1 MLTLRAS
8 RHISQTPL
16 PALPSTFDAKTPFP
30 QLPAIYNALDDY
42 LALRWESWP
51 IMLAMRHGQLTRG
64 GMADAGFAT
73 GPSLLV
79 DRLGTPTGR
88 FGVRS
93 KVSQMLAVS
102 NHGECL
108 LLTATSMI
116 LRYYPHSSPA
126 YSLDVAVLPLHPQRP
141 HQHSASSNKENTHT
155 SPDGTPLST
164 RPMKPSLSSK
174 VWLTPRSP
182 RCESSACAGV
192 WC

>member
-93 KVSQMLAVS
+93 RVSQMLPVS
-102 NHGECL
+102 SHGECL
-108 LLTATSMI
+108 LLTTTSMI
-116 LRYYPHSSPA
+116 FRYYPHYSPA
-126 YSLDVAVLPLHPQRP
+126 YSLDVAVLHSTHSVPASIRRPQTR
-141 HQHSASSNKENTHT
+141 KTR
-155 SPDGTPLST
+155 TPLQMVLLC
-164 RPMKPSLSSK
+164 RLDR
-174 VWLTPRSP
+174 RSQVC
-182 RCESSACAGV
+182 RQRIG
-192 WC
+192 